1 MMAPAI
7 CVLREASARPAAFG
21 IQFSARAASL
31 TRCLT
36 SSETLSGSLN
46 ARETVAVE
54 TLALRATSSSLTRPL
69 PPRALFEPA
78 TTPATL
84 VECSFGQSLAMVL
97 TTAGVL
103 NGNLRTELPT
113 LMELRPAGDRTG
125 DHHDQIGK

>member
-1 MMAPAI
+1 
-7 CVLREASARPAAFG
+7 LG

-36 SSETLSGSLN
+36 SSETLSGSLK

-78 TTPATL
+78 TIPATS
-84 VECSFGQSLAMVL
+84 VERLIDQYLAMVL
-97 TTAGVL
+97 TTTGVL
-103 NGNLRTELPT
+103 NENLL
-113 LMELRPAGDRTG
+113 A
-125 DHHDQIGK
+125 